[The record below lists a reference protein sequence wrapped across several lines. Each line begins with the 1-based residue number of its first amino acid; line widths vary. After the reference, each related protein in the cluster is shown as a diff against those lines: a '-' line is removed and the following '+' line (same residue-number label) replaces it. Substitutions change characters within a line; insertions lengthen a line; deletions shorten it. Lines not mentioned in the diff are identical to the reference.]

1 MCLSKNDLQALLKF
15 RCTLIVIMSKFVV
28 VASLDCMCINGFSH
42 EHFFFFFVLKG
53 RDGKEELLRGM
64 GLSDF

>member
-1 MCLSKNDLQALLKF
+1 MFIFFIFLVF
-15 RCTLIVIMSKFVV
+15 
-28 VASLDCMCINGFSH
+28 ASFDCMCINVFSL